1 MSDYQRQ
8 VLFFPESKGI
18 GLDARRPGATLGW
31 LWQTNAYKRSFTR
44 QNAEYTN
51 FIFNLVLNVL
61 HVTCFGYISPPI
73 LCDEIFHKRFA

>member
-8 VLFFPESKGI
+8 VLFFPESQGI
-18 GLDARRPGATLGW
+18 GLVALRPGAMLGW
-31 LWQTNAYKRSFTR
+31 LWQTSAEKRSFTR

-61 HVTCFGYISPPI
+61 HVSCFG
-73 LCDEIFHKRFA
+73 